1 MSCILCL
8 GVWCDPWLLR
18 KGPTYFSPWA
28 ASWKTSLV
36 VSNASHSKLFRA
48 TLVTAVFLLTSA
60 FSNIFFL
67 IENSTRCFR
76 QMTLK
81 SPRLSRLLLSTGQR
95 ADVLRAGL
103 KGLIDGSLQVV
114 PPIIGMIYGQ
124 AVFFFFPNLRF
135 SVSPRC
141 LRLDCWLTNTGAW
154 GSLRRRRSWPR
165 KQPSRLKKATFS
177 WTGSQYH
184 SYTLLQMTASLNW
197 SHSRKW
203 QFKVSLDMCAKVC
216 FSQKSSFSLF
226 AVNSSVS
233 KNHCFWWKKR
243 LDHLDLPLL
252 LFFVLEGLQ
261 LPLAEVEASSL
272 FIAFAP
278 EMQHVDRGNS
288 CFFGGPNR
296 IFLGVEFSKT
306 FFFKGSWP
314 LTSALETMESGKM
327 CEEACF
333 VSWFCKYGPG

>member
-81 SPRLSRLLLSTGQR
+81 SPGLSRLLLSTGQR

-124 AVFFFFPNLRF
+124 AVFFSSKFTFFGF
-135 SVSPRC
+135 STVFTA
-141 LRLDCWLTNTGAW
+141 WLLVDKHWCVGFLTQAPKLAPQTA
-154 GSLRRRRSWPR
+154 
-165 KQPSRLKKATFS
+165 KQIEEGYIFMDWFAIPQL
-177 WTGSQYH
+177 H
-184 SYTLLQMTASLNW
+184 IAS
-197 SHSRKW
+197 
-203 QFKVSLDMCAKVC
+203 DD
-216 FSQKSSFSLF
+216 SFSELK
-226 AVNSSVS
+226 S
-233 KNHCFWWKKR
+233 
-243 LDHLDLPLL
+243 
-252 LFFVLEGLQ
+252 Q
-261 LPLAEVEASSL
+261 Q
-272 FIAFAP
+272 
-278 EMQHVDRGNS
+278 EMAIQS
-288 CFFGGPNR
+288 
-296 IFLGVEFSKT
+296 I
-306 FFFKGSWP
+306 
-314 LTSALETMESGKM
+314 
-327 CEEACF
+327 
-333 VSWFCKYGPG
+333 PGYVC

>member
-124 AVFFFFPNLRF
+124 AVFFFFQIYVFRF
-135 SVSPRC
+135 LHGVYGLIVGWQTLVRGVPYAGAEVGPANSQADWRRLHFHGLVRNTTVTHCFRWQLLWIEVTAGNGNSKYPWICVLKFASV
-141 LRLDCWLTNTGAW
+141 
-154 GSLRRRRSWPR
+154 
-165 KQPSRLKKATFS
+165 KKAVFHFLRSTVVFPK
-177 WTGSQYH
+177 TIVFGE
-184 SYTLLQMTASLNW
+184 
-197 SHSRKW
+197 
-203 QFKVSLDMCAKVC
+203 
-216 FSQKSSFSLF
+216 
-226 AVNSSVS
+226 
-233 KNHCFWWKKR
+233 KK
-243 LDHLDLPLL
+243 
-252 LFFVLEGLQ
+252 G
-261 LPLAEVEASSL
+261 
-272 FIAFAP
+272 
-278 EMQHVDRGNS
+278 
-288 CFFGGPNR
+288 
-296 IFLGVEFSKT
+296 
-306 FFFKGSWP
+306 
-314 LTSALETMESGKM
+314 
-327 CEEACF
+327 
-333 VSWFCKYGPG
+333 